1 MDIRSMKLL
10 MVILKI
16 IWNCSWLL
24 LFIVYLVSFQNG
36 SLTWCE
42 WVYSWQMDYI
52 NTSHPNFV
60 GGSKAV
66 DIALQQQRSAKV
78 PMSDLTKANVY
89 CLDKGN
95 PSSLG

>member
-1 MDIRSMKLL
+1 
-10 MVILKI
+10 
-16 IWNCSWLL
+16 
-24 LFIVYLVSFQNG
+24 
-36 SLTWCE
+36 
-42 WVYSWQMDYI
+42 MDYI